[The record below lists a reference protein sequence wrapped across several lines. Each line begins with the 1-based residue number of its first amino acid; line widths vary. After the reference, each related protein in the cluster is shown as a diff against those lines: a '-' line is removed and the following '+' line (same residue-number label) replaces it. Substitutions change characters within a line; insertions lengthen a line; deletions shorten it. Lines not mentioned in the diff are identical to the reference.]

1 MNKYL
6 KDFIKD
12 CPLQTSGTFSDLMFV
27 SNGRYN
33 GFYGKNEYDNIMIL
47 GKLPCCCEWRIVS
60 GYGDVFVLINAVGYP
75 MSLDINYKLKV
86 PRIWFDG
93 AYIRINNEFG
103 ISTVIGEVISR

>member
-12 CPLQTSGTFSDLMFV
+12 CPTQTSGTFSDLMFV
-27 SNGRYN
+27 SNGRYD
-33 GFYGKNEYDNIMIL
+33 GFFGKNEYDNIMIL
-47 GKLPCCCEWRIVS
+47 GKLPCCCEWCIVS
-60 GYGDVFVLINAVGYP
+60 NYGDVFRLYNESGYA

-93 AYIRINNEFG
+93 AYISISNEFG
-103 ISTVIGEVISR
+103 LSIVEGRLIPR